1 MMKGNQALV
10 AAGFSLRRQ
19 TALLAVMALYLLSGC
34 AAMTIGKTDLSSGKV
49 PSFLRVGETTQQDV
63 LTRLGEPL
71 GYRDEGDR
79 SAMTYEY
86 VRDDYLWLVFGSYAQ
101 ERAYRLY
108 VVFKNSVLSKA
119 EVQRDGWGFAGNV
132 DPQLMQL
139 LIR

>member
-1 MMKGNQALV
+1 MIRKTAVFAFL
-10 AAGFSLRRQ
+10 AGWLF
-19 TALLAVMALYLLSGC
+19 SGC

-49 PSFLRVGETTQQDV
+49 PDFLSIGSTTQLDV
-63 LTRLGEPL
+63 LSRLGEPL
-71 GYRDEGDR
+71 GYREQGDR
-79 SAMTYEY
+79 SVMSYEY